1 MPSSPKLFHVRN
13 SSTSPSYSH
22 KSSVLALTSCLLI
35 RISDFM
41 FARTSFF
48 SPCLGYNCSNR
59 DSRTVEVFWGKAA
72 GTCGDLKRHKVM
84 GFVDIP
90 TGSTSTS
97 IDRRQSLRKTWL
109 PPNWEGLQRL
119 EEAIDLTFRFIME
132 KSDDKEKMFWTSKS
146 MTVF

>member
-1 MPSSPKLFHVRN
+1 
-13 SSTSPSYSH
+13 
-22 KSSVLALTSCLLI
+22 
-35 RISDFM
+35 
-41 FARTSFF
+41 
-48 SPCLGYNCSNR
+48 
-59 DSRTVEVFWGKAA
+59 
-72 GTCGDLKRHKVM
+72 M